1 MLKTLLAGNYSGTL
15 PHRIKGKLSEIT
27 IDKIDNIIDIY
38 YKNIE
43 TGVNINTIIIDT
55 KNKFIKFTSIYSLVI
70 DAYLQ
75 FHIECEPDSKV
86 QNGIDETY
94 KRLSIC
100 SIDYDNL
107 KDICT
112 IDNSL
117 KEYNV
122 TFNYNI
128 ENDKLILSLK
138 ELNYNRRVGLYRI
151 IYLFSTICHKLY
163 ESDTIDIF
171 DIEDFESDDTYYS
184 FKISY
189 KTMKNI
195 GEDSKVII
203 DEGRGL
209 THPYVY
215 QQ

>member
-1 MLKTLLAGNYSGTL
+1 MFKTILLGNYNETL
-15 PHRIKGKLSEIT
+15 PYRIDGKSSVIT
-27 IDKIDNIIDIY
+27 VDKKDDTVNIS

-43 TGVNINTIIIDT
+43 TGVVTNSIIIDT
-55 KNKFIKFTSIYSLVI
+55 KNKFIKFTFIYSLVI

-75 FHIECEPDSKV
+75 FHNECVPEAKV
-86 QNGIDETY
+86 QDEIDETY
-94 KRLSIC
+94 KELSIC
-100 SIDYDNL
+100 DIDYDNL

-117 KEYNV
+117 QEYNV
-122 TFNYNI
+122 TFNYDI
-128 ENDKLILSLK
+128 EDDKLILSLK
-138 ELNYNRRVGLYRI
+138 ELKYNNRLGLYRI

-189 KTMKNI
+189 KTIKNI
-195 GEDSKVII
+195 GEDDI
-203 DEGRGL
+203 
-209 THPYVY
+209 
-215 QQ
+215 